1 MPIFKSLIVV
11 LSLVITT
18 SAYAQEKP
26 FRVVQELFSAMSA
39 IDHKKMQAVVTD
51 DFQLLEAG
59 EDWDM
64 QDLIDVIKPSDYNR
78 RNYFHLINSRVYGDI
93 AWVSYWNK
101 ATFSKEK
108 NKEKN
113 EGNSEQAVA
122 WLESA
127 VLVKQDNRWKIQMLH
142 STRIKAE
149 QIPSDLALSEYTD

>member
-1 MPIFKSLIVV
+1 MQLFKSLIIFLMV
-11 LSLVITT
+11 TT
-18 SAYAQEKP
+18 PSYAQDMP

-39 IDHKKMQAVVTD
+39 VDHKKMQASATD

-59 EDWDM
+59 EDWNM
-64 QDLIDVIKPSDYNR
+64 QDLIEVIKPSDYHR

-101 ATFSKEK
+101 ATFTKK
-108 NKEKN
+108 DHK
-113 EGNSEQAVA
+113 GHSEEAVA

-127 VLVKQDNRWKIQMLH
+127 VLVKQNSQWKIQMLH

-149 QIPSDLALSEYTD
+149 QIPTDLTLSEYTN